1 MHTGIE
7 RRASRVFAP
16 DGHSVILAFDH
27 GLWGARSGGMATPET
42 TLSEAVLAGADAILT
57 SVGTAQRFGHLI
69 DRVGLIVSLDRVHG
83 DPAAAVDELV
93 GLGADMVKAMC
104 FPGSAQERESLADTA
119 RVVAECHRRQLP
131 VLLETIPVDFD
142 ATDQH
147 TTSNVADAAR
157 IGAELGADALKT
169 HFTGDDFADV
179 LVGLSVPVVVLGG
192 PARADDRGVLAD
204 VEAAMRAGASG
215 VAIGR
220 NLWDHAA
227 PARMIAAVGLLVHG
241 GGTVEEALRELD

>member
-16 DGHSVILAFDH
+16 DGRSVILAFDH
-27 GLWGARSGGMATPET
+27 GLWGERSGGMAAPGK
-42 TLSEAVLAGADAILT
+42 TLTDAVAAGVDAILT
-57 SVGTAQRFGHLI
+57 SSGIALRFGHLI

-83 DPAAAVDELV
+83 DPSAVVDEFA

-104 FPGSAQERESLADTA
+104 FPGSAEERESLSETA
-119 RVVAECHRRQLP
+119 RVIAECHERHLP
-131 VLLETIPVDFD
+131 VLLETVPVDFE
-142 ATDQH
+142 AIEQH

-157 IGAELGADALKT
+157 IGAELGADVLKT
-169 HFTGDDFADV
+169 HFTGEDFADV
-179 LVGLSVPVVVLGG
+179 LVGLPVPLVVLGG

-220 NLWDHAA
+220 NLWDHPT

-241 GGTVEEALRELD
+241 GGTVDEALRELG